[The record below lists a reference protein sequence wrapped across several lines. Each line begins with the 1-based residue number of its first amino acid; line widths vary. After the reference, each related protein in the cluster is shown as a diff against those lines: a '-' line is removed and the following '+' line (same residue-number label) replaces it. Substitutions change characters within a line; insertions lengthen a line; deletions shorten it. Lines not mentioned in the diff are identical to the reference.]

1 MSLETRD
8 IQIRQAAPEDAAAV
22 CHVLR
27 RSITEGCVQD
37 HRHDPATL
45 KAWLGNKTPE
55 TVSGWFASPTNFSLV
70 AERAGVLVGVA
81 LLTQAGKLALCY
93 VLPEAQ
99 GQGVGR
105 RLLEGIEAQ
114 ARAWNIGKIRLHSTL
129 TASAFFAR
137 RGYLLAGR
145 EKSCFGLDSDFRWK
159 QLDACD
165 SQQSGSQPG
174 TQSITRKRF
183 CNCGSA

>member
-1 MSLETRD
+1 MSVETRAF
-8 IQIRQAAPEDAAAV
+8 QIRKAAPQDAAAV
-22 CHVLR
+22 CRVLR

-37 HRHDPATL
+37 HQHDPATL
-45 KAWLGNKTPE
+45 TSWLGNKNPE
-55 TVSGWFASPTNFSLV
+55 TVAGWFTSPTNFPLV
-70 AERAGVLVGVA
+70 AERNGELVGVA

-105 RLLEGIEAQ
+105 SLVEGIEAQ
-114 ARAWNIGKIRLHSTL
+114 ARAWNIGKIRLHSTI

-145 EKSCFGLDSDFRWK
+145 EKSCFGLECDFLWK

-165 SQQSGSQPG
+165 TVQPG
-174 TQSITRKRF
+174 ARRRF
-183 CNCGSA
+183 CNCGGA